1 MCTVYI
7 LYKVMKIDQLVSQSR
22 DIISSTNYRAKN
34 TVMMAK
40 NPRVDSSFAPS
51 QWETALL
58 CNDVSHWLGA
68 SLESSLWVN
77 ITPFDK
83 SGIILW
89 MCLDNERRR
98 WIVTSTLIGWAH
110 TQNDPCK
117 FVLQVLTSMDQI
129 HLNDFMKQKISQY
142 VPPVLNTKMT
152 Q

>member
-22 DIISSTNYRAKN
+22 DIISSTNYRTKN

-40 NPRVDSSFAPS
+40 NPRVDSRFAPS
-51 QWETALL
+51 QWETVLL

-89 MCLDNERRR
+89 MRLDNERRR
-98 WIVTSTLIGWAH
+98 WIVTSTLIGWAVG
-110 TQNDPCK
+110 TYTK
-117 FVLQVLTSMDQI
+117 WSLQICRLLTSPHI
-129 HLNDFMKQKISQY
+129 NGPNSFKWFHEAKNKSICSTSSQH
-142 VPPVLNTKMT
+142 
-152 Q
+152 